1 MEKRNQISL
10 VFLILISLSLT
21 GCSVFE
27 DDDYIDDKPW
37 TQQESWENQ
46 GINLPY

>member
-1 MEKRNQISL
+1 MTVISL
-10 VFLILISLSLT
+10 LFA

-37 TQQESWENQ
+37 TQQQIWENQ
-46 GINLPY
+46 GIQLPN